1 MVMGDN
7 SCYRGCG
14 FESLHRILDGHFF
27 IDLLKIALFVCLFEK
42 TKKRPGMANF
52 KKQLEYMGSNFGA
65 VGRLV
70 TSDTGDPH
78 FESSNLA

>member
-1 MVMGDN
+1 
-7 SCYRGCG
+7 
-14 FESLHRILDGHFF
+14 
-27 IDLLKIALFVCLFEK
+27 
-42 TKKRPGMANF
+42 MANF